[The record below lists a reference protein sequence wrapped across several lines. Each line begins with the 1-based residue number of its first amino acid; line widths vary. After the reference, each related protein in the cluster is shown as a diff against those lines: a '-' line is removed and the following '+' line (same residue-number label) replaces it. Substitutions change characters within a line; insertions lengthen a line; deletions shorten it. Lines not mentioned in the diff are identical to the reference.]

1 MAIPREENARYNSFQ
16 EFLSLTKKNKTG
28 QSFTN
33 LYSVRFSTPPMM
45 IRGSGS
51 VKSGKMQ
58 VESTDLNWLLDYYA
72 DNVNLPSKQI
82 TTGQASI
89 VGSPFKYATNTAFS
103 QINISFLMPRSQYTR
118 TFFERW
124 TQLMETDSEQYTRYY
139 NDYVC
144 PQLYIYKWERGGGD
158 FANTDPKFLR
168 TLRDGGLK
176 GISHL
181 TARKYALT
189 ACWKLEN
196 VFPYNIGSVQLNN
209 SSAKLM
215 SLPIGFYY
223 ERYKFYSEDKFDDPG
238 MLRGFTRRSQG
249 KGGVDETTDRNQTLY
264 SGQVFNSIDQGFA

>member
-124 TQLMETDSEQYTRYY
+124 TQLMATDSEQYTRYY

-158 FANTDPKFLR
+158 IAVSDPKLIR
-168 TLRDGGLK
+168 SIRESGNADVLL
-176 GISHL
+176 
-181 TARKYALT
+181 ARKYQLT
-189 ACWKLEN
+189 AAWELQN
-196 VFPYNIGSVQLNN
+196 LYPYNIGSVQLNN
-209 SSAKLM
+209 SNANTMTLSV
-215 SLPIGFYY
+215 GFYY
-223 ERYKFYSEDKFDDPG
+223 ERYRFFTADKFD
-238 MLRGFTRRSQG
+238 
-249 KGGVDETTDRNQTLY
+249 TDTIQYMTVGSNLDNNTDSSTSNNQSILQ
-264 SGQVFNSIDQGFA
+264 SVVNSVLNIF